1 MRIARVKQNGDL
13 ASNKFNYPKLLNA
26 ETKDVFLTDLKNRF
40 SVLKVE
46 EGKSSNT
53 MWEEVKEVFNVTSK
67 EVVGYMTKERK
78 NGCRITH
85 GN

>member
-1 MRIARVKQNGDL
+1 MRISRVKQNGDL
-13 ASNKFNYPKLLNA
+13 ARNKFNYPKLLNA

-67 EVVGYMTKERK
+67 EVLGCMTKERK
-78 NGCRITH
+78 NGCQITH